1 MSLLGAERQGPSTE
15 EQPEAAGEPGDR
27 RACRPRAAHRPHC
40 LYLALPS
47 LTRQGPLPARS
58 YRRAQPSPP
67 TLHALCLRTSQ
78 FPSHPH
84 HPVQTWPSPTGSW
97 GHRAGFPHPPV
108 PRPVPRVRAFASGC
122 LRLVPHGLA
131 KVLGEPG
138 SGPEE
143 RHLDRHA
150 EAAGRRQRHPE
161 EL

>member
-1 MSLLGAERQGPSTE
+1 MGKT
-15 EQPEAAGEPGDR
+15 
-27 RACRPRAAHRPHC
+27 RACLSWEQRGRDQARRNSQRLPASLETNGPAAPEAAHRPHC

-122 LRLVPHGLA
+122 LRLVPHFGLSVSTSRLPA
-131 KVLGEPG
+131 G
-138 SGPEE
+138 S
-143 RHLDRHA
+143 LADVA
-150 EAAGRRQRHPE
+150 CVHPH
-161 EL
+161 